1 MPLLALFTFHYF
13 LLFSTTST
21 PTIDSPTI
29 FFPPA
34 TVTISSNQSSTR
46 QIFESNA
53 NNILLEGQ
61 LSNISE
67 NKKVPTRRDSSEG
80 WRTQGMLGCQGAP
93 GGDSQESSE
102 EPGTRI
108 VAWPGGRRQEF
119 PVLYNYIKARHD
131 FSIDTY
137 DMVMIMTVVCGFD

>member
-29 FFPPA
+29 FSPPA
-34 TVTISSNQSSTR
+34 TVTFSSNQSSTR

-53 NNILLEGQ
+53 NNFLLLEGQ

-67 NKKVPTRRDSSEG
+67 NKKMSTRSDSSEG
-80 WRTQGMLGCQGAP
+80 WRSQGMLGCQGIP
-93 GGDSQESSE
+93 GGDSQE

-108 VAWPGGRRQEF
+108 VSWPGGRRQEF

>member
-29 FFPPA
+29 SFPAA
-34 TVTISSNQSSTR
+34 TATISNNQSSTR

-80 WRTQGMLGCQGAP
+80 WRTQGMLGCQGIP
-93 GGDSQESSE
+93 GGDSSE

-131 FSIDTY
+131 FSIGTY
-137 DMVMIMTVVCGFD
+137 DMVMITQSSRAP